1 MKIFVDT
8 DPDIRLARRLTRDI
22 TERARDLDGVLKQYM
37 KFVKP
42 SYDHC
47 IAPTMR
53 HADIIVPRGTRR
65 MARYYNQASLSCA
78 FILVG

>member
-1 MKIFVDT
+1 MKVFVDT
-8 DPDIRLARRLTRDI
+8 DHDIRLARRLTRDI
-22 TERARDLDGVLKQYM
+22 SERGRELHGVLKQYM

-53 HADIIVPRGTRR
+53 HADIIVPRGVLTII
-65 MARYYNQASLSCA
+65 
-78 FILVG
+78 ILHKLLVIID